1 MHPPAA
7 AAKSAVRET
16 TFTFTVE
23 SDFSGARMF
32 FLRSQDVFSFFT
44 FTFTVE
50 SGFSEGGLFFLRGQQ
65 NSVFS
70 KRGQGV

>member
-23 SDFSGARMF
+23 SGFSGARMF

-44 FTFTVE
+44 FTFTAE
-50 SGFSEGGLFFLRGQQ
+50 SVFLKGARMFSVFFFLRGARM
-65 NSVFS
+65 F
-70 KRGQGV
+70 